1 MNTPA
6 NPSTQ
11 PPTARQ
17 PGRRWIR
24 SKEMAQILGTA
35 ESTIWRWSREKT
47 IPAPVKLG
55 PRLTAWDSNA
65 IDAWMAK
72 KAEEV
77 SA

>member
-1 MNTPA
+1 MRSVTPLQA
-6 NPSTQ
+6 NPAIDVAQ
-11 PPTARQ
+11 P
-17 PGRRWIR
+17 RRWIR
-24 SKEMAQILGTA
+24 VKELAKTLTA
-35 ESTIWRWSREKT
+35 SEPTVWRWAREKR

-72 KAEEV
+72 KASEA

>member
-1 MNTPA
+1 MNSQATQQTPV
-6 NPSTQ
+6 
-11 PPTARQ
+11 RQ

-65 IDAWMAK
+65 IDAWMAE
-72 KAEEV
+72 KAAEA